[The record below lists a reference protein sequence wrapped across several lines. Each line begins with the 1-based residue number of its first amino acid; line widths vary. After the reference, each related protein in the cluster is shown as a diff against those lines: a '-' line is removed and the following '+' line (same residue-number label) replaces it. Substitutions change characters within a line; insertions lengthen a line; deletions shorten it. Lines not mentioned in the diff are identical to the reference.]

1 LEIFFFHQTVA
12 GDAMPRPCVAAGQRR
27 GVGTQRASKAR
38 MASLFVRRPNQH
50 YQMIGIIV
58 LFAMLVL
65 MALALDGHKPL
76 PGGY

>member
-1 LEIFFFHQTVA
+1 MSA
-12 GDAMPRPCVAAGQRR
+12 GSPTGSARSETPTTHAHERSATAG
-27 GVGTQRASKAR
+27 GHVFCFSTC

-50 YQMIGIIV
+50 YHLLAVIV

-65 MALALDGHKPL
+65 MAIALDGHKPL

>member
-1 LEIFFFHQTVA
+1 
-12 GDAMPRPCVAAGQRR
+12 MPG
-27 GVGTQRASKAR
+27 ASTFG

-50 YQMIGIIV
+50 YHVLAVIV

-65 MALALDGHKPL
+65 MAIALDGHKPL

>member
-1 LEIFFFHQTVA
+1 
-12 GDAMPRPCVAAGQRR
+12 
-27 GVGTQRASKAR
+27 

-50 YQMIGIIV
+50 HHVLAVIV

-65 MALALDGHKPL
+65 MAIALDGHKPL